1 MIPAI
6 NPRTTPPARDNLAA
20 DHTPILFR
28 TSIAYLPA
36 RGAESVIR
44 APYNA
49 YSLRGLSER
58 ILIFSSSVMS

>member
-6 NPRTTPPARDNLAA
+6 NPRTTPPATDNLAA
-20 DHTPILFR
+20 DATPILFR
-28 TSIAYLPA
+28 TSIA
-36 RGAESVIR
+36 
-44 APYNA
+44 PYSP